1 MNISLE
7 ELLESRDRRA
17 AMQKDLLD
25 KYPGKSLLCLTVQ
38 LPGPEKRNAVS
49 LAIADAGVA
58 AISKVFT
65 PEVEILRDLETGFE
79 AYFIVSCADTEAKK
93 LAAGI
98 EDSHPLGRLMDI
110 DVIGLEGPI
119 SRESIGLGPRPCLIC
134 GQPARVCMRARTHS
148 TEELIETINAKVDNY
163 LKANFGNMV

>member
-1 MNISLE
+1 MTISLE
-7 ELLESRDRRA
+7 QLLESRDRRA

-38 LPGPEKRNAVS
+38 LPGAEKRNAAS

-58 AISKVFT
+58 AIREVLT
-65 PEVEILRDLETGFE
+65 PEREILRDLETGYE
-79 AYFIVSCADTEAKK
+79 AYFIVSCTDTEAKR
-93 LAAGI
+93 LAVGI
-98 EDSHPLGRLMDI
+98 EDSHPLGRMMDI
-110 DVIGLEGPI
+110 DVISLEGPL

-134 GQPARVCMRARTHS
+134 GQPARICMRARTHS

-163 LKANFGNMV
+163 LKANLGNMV